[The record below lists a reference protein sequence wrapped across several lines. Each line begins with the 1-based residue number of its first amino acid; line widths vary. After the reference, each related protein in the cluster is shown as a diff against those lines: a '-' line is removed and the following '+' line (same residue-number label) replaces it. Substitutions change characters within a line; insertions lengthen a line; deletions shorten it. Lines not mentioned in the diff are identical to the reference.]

1 MLPYLEV
8 AHLPSSSSYYS
19 AFIQPLGL
27 RYLSTEDGHFPTIT
41 FGDSFRATPVF
52 QIQQVTESR
61 ERPLKLSHIT
71 LLALSVEAVD
81 GAYES
86 ALRANPNTRESS
98 RRHLSVSQP
107 ATNRASAKR
116 FISKEGKTRVVVCDF
131 DGNTM
136 EIVYRPPPEYPS
148 HHGGSTVRHTQS
160 TNDEAARI
168 LGWNFDIASSEMASA
183 AGPGSSYSKADRTSS
198 RRGYG
203 GHAGDEPFATLR
215 RSVTAGSTV
224 YESTASPRQ
233 SQNPSGLSTTT
244 VVGTL
249 LAGAAIGSAITYGLV
264 RHDRLRTPRQEFDAP
279 AFTRRSTF
287 PEPYAER
294 KDRFIEA
301 DRSVD
306 RMRHQI
312 DYTPIVERRA
322 SPEYIASYSHAG
334 SRSREAE
341 DFYDDSRG
349 RHSASRS
356 RPGSVRTRSEA
367 GSHRQPLLLAEA
379 EHRSH
384 AGSRS
389 PRHPPIVQ
397 RSYTYEAPE
406 RERDS
411 YGSSKSQRSSSTI
424 RAPPMLP
431 GQSSQIVS
439 RSRSGAR
446 VATTTVKVGHSPGP
460 RALSRSGTYT
470 SARNVP
476 LPASGVGGRG
486 EWEDDDDDLASLAP
500 SDSISCVGSRRSGGR
515 SHR

>member
-52 QIQQVTESR
+52 QIKQVTESR

-71 LLALSVEAVD
+71 LLAPSVEAVD

-86 ALRANPNTRESS
+86 ALRANPDTRESS

-136 EIVYRPPPEYPS
+136 EIVYRPPPEYSS
-148 HHGGSTVRHTQS
+148 HHGGPTVRRTQS
-160 TNDEAARI
+160 TNDEATRI
-168 LGWNFDIASSEMASA
+168 MGWNFDIATSEMTSA
-183 AGPGSSYSKADRTSS
+183 AGPGSSYSKPGRSSS

-215 RSVTAGSTV
+215 RSVTAGSAGSTM
-224 YESTASPRQ
+224 YEPTASPRH

-264 RHDRLRTPRQEFDAP
+264 KQDRLRTPRQEFDAP
-279 AFTRRSTF
+279 VFTRRSTF
-287 PEPYAER
+287 PEPYTER
-294 KDRFIEA
+294 KDRFIE
-301 DRSVD
+301 VD
-306 RMRHQI
+306 RPIEKMRHQI
-312 DYTPIVERRA
+312 DHAPMVERRA

-334 SRSREAE
+334 PRSREVE

-367 GSHRQPLLLAEA
+367 GSHRQPLLLGEA

-384 AGSRS
+384 AGSRTS
-389 PRHPPIVQ
+389 RHPPIVQ

-411 YGSSKSQRSSSTI
+411 YASARSQRSSSTI
-424 RAPPMLP
+424 RAPPLLP

-446 VATTTVKVGHSPGP
+446 VATTTVKVGHSPSP
-460 RALSRSGTYT
+460 RALSRSGTYM

-476 LPASGVGGRG
+476 LPTSGAVSVSLPTWSANVGYEEG
-486 EWEDDDDDLASLAP
+486 EDW
-500 SDSISCVGSRRSGGR
+500 VVSRLTTGYPR
-515 SHR
+515 